1 MGFLREYGI
10 IIAIVL
16 TLGVIGFVWVE
27 RGVLDNG
34 KIVTETEKAVQ
45 PIQLHEEN
53 IGRKPLDGSQLLHS
67 LQRGKY

>member
-45 PIQLHEEN
+45 PIQLREET
-53 IGRKPLDGSQLLHS
+53 IGRSPLDGRHLLGV
-67 LQRGKY
+67 LQHGKY